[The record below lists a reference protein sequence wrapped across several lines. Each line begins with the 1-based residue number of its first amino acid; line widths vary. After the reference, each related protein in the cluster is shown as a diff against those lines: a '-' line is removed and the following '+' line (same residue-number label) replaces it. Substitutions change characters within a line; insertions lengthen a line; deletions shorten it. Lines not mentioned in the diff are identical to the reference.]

1 MFITV
6 RYLLSTCYKSGP
18 QLSVEETQ
26 TDKTHL
32 CLIIT
37 CKLHG
42 DMQVNLSLIMTQL
55 ISSQERH
62 LQSASR
68 TLGRDWFYLLVGK
81 EEGKAVS
88 GTAALRK

>member
-1 MFITV
+1 
-6 RYLLSTCYKSGP
+6 
-18 QLSVEETQ
+18 
-26 TDKTHL
+26 
-32 CLIIT
+32 
-37 CKLHG
+37 
-42 DMQVNLSLIMTQL
+42 MQVNLSLIMTQL